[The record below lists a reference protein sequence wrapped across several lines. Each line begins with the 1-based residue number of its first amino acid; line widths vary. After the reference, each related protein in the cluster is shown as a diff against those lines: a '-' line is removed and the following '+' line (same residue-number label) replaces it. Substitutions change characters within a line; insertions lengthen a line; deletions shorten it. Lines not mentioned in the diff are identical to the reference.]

1 MASMLSHV
9 LLTVLIVLVSRCL
22 SAADEPELPYFTN
35 PSKMNFHVLVPVG
48 QSTVLNCSAGGFPE
62 PSVEWFKNSHPLEES
77 SKKIK
82 RDKWTIKIK
91 KIVLSDNGK
100 YECIVSNIHGR
111 INWTFE
117 VEALEIVR
125 SRPIFSENINVNQ
138 TVTIGENVSY
148 NCKFISDLSSY
159 NAWIQ
164 RYSFNETC
172 QEAYRA
178 DKFKILKV
186 YDTKLDLINVTA
198 ADAGP
203 YTCFVKNQ
211 IGWVCKD
218 FWLKVTSRPS
228 KSASPVWIVVPVV
241 VTVTLMTVVGIL
253 FLYFRYK
260 HKKVEKEKKKLTRKK
275 IILEKIECET
285 FHNSLTP
292 LIRIDVPSN
301 YNVTSQLPSVDEYDI
316 PVDPKWEFPRKKLQ
330 IKEKVG
336 CGAFGQVH
344 IAEALSIKAKEVSTV
359 VAVKML
365 KVGHTDQDMLDLVS
379 EMELMK
385 IIGSHM
391 NIINLLGC
399 CTQDGPLYVIV
410 EYASNGNL
418 LDFLRSHRPSSG
430 YEIPLGADRN
440 LKMLLKKD
448 LISFSLQIAKGMEYL
463 VSKRCIHRDLAAR
476 NVLVTQDKI
485 MKIADFGLA
494 RDVQEVNYYRKTSSG
509 RLPVKWM
516 APEALFEM
524 KFSSSSDVW
533 SFGILLW
540 EITTLGGTPY
550 PSVPVER
557 LFQLLRKGH
566 RMEKPENCSL
576 ELYMIMRNCW
586 NAEPI
591 ERPTFS
597 MLVKELDHMLTISS
611 EENYVDLSASF
622 PVLDTPPSSASSCEL
637 NVSDAEVISGEKYI
651 I

>member
-1 MASMLSHV
+1 MNLHV
-9 LLTVLIVLVSRCL
+9 I
-22 SAADEPELPYFTN
+22 
-35 PSKMNFHVLVPVG
+35 VPVG

-62 PSVEWFKNSHPLEES
+62 PSVKWLKNSHQLES

-82 RDKWTIKIK
+82 KYKWAIKIK
-91 KIVLSDNGK
+91 KVVLSDNGK
-100 YECIVSNIHGR
+100 YECIVSNIHGEV
-111 INWTFE
+111 NQTFE
-117 VEALEIVR
+117 VEAQEIVR
-125 SRPIFSENINVNQ
+125 SRPIFSENVNVNQ
-138 TVTIGENVSY
+138 TVTSGENVSY

-164 RYSFNETC
+164 RYSFSETC
-172 QEAYRA
+172 QEAHKA
-178 DKFKILKV
+178 DNFKTLKK

-203 YTCFVKNQ
+203 YTCFVENQ

-218 FWLKVTSRPS
+218 FWLKVISKPS
-228 KSASPVWIVVPVV
+228 KNVSPVWIVVPVL
-241 VTVTLMTVVGIL
+241 VTVVLVTVAGML
-253 FLYFRYK
+253 FLYFRHK
-260 HKKVEKEKKKLTRKK
+260 HKKLEKEKKKLTRKK
-275 IILEKIECET
+275 IILERIDSENS
-285 FHNSLTP
+285 HNSLTP
-292 LIRIDVPSN
+292 LIKIDVPSN
-301 YNVTSQLPSVDEYDI
+301 YSITSQLPSIDEYDI
-316 PVDPKWEFPRKKLQ
+316 PVDPKWEFPRKKLE

-344 IAEALSIKAKEVSTV
+344 IAEALGIKAKEVLTV

-385 IIGSHM
+385 VIGSHM

-440 LKMLLKKD
+440 LKVLLKKD
-448 LISFSLQIAKGMEYL
+448 LISFSFQIAKGMEYL
-463 VSKRCIHRDLAAR
+463 VSKKCIHRDLAAR
-476 NVLVTQDKI
+476 NVLVTQDRI

-494 RDVQEVNYYRKTSSG
+494 RDVQEVDYYRKTSNG

-524 KFSSSSDVW
+524 KFSSYSDVW

-557 LFQLLRKGH
+557 LFQLLRHGH

-597 MLVKELDHMLTISS
+597 LLVKELDHMLTIFS
-611 EENYVDLSASF
+611 EENYLDLSASF
-622 PVLDTPPSSASSCEL
+622 SVLDTPPSSDSSCKL
-637 NVSDAEVISGEKYI
+637 NISNIEVTNGEKI
-651 I
+651 